1 MAVERTHSRLGPDGK
16 EDMTNQPELDRTI
29 VKSNS
34 DESADSRPRPEL
46 IEGSRPALSSAVHGV
61 LRDRLRITSLLLFFG
76 FTAFF
81 IRSLFEPPAFD
92 GIVGA
97 VLFWSH
103 AGIICVAGVMA
114 FRMCRG
120 CVYPLKHLRLMESL
134 LFGMPVVLFAL
145 SDFAC
150 LFCHSTMD
158 VVRPVAS
165 KWLILIFTY
174 ALFIPNTWRRAVWPI
189 ATFCTIPTAFVTV
202 ANLGLGGATPVA
214 AATPMH
220 SQPLELSLLMV
231 LTGVTATWGVHTI
244 NRLRTEAFEARR
256 LGQYQLS
263 RLLGAGGMGEVYLA
277 EHVLLKRPCAIKVIR
292 PDQAGDSQAL
302 QRFEREVKATSRL
315 THWNTVEIF
324 DYGRAE
330 DGTFYYA
337 MEYLPGMNL
346 DQLVEMHGPLGA
358 DRVIHLMTQTCD
370 ALREAHAHGL
380 IHRDIKPANIFAAH
394 RGGIYDVV
402 KLLDFG
408 LARPISSPGDRDLT
422 QEGTIAGSPL
432 FISPEQAVGDPA
444 DERSDIYSLGV
455 VAWWLLTGQYL
466 FDDKNPLKILV
477 AHATQ
482 EPASPRDYS
491 ESVPQD
497 LERIIMRCLAKKPDE
512 RFQSVEDLR
521 NALLSCDSAAQWTQN
536 DAVAWWQ
543 DHGCPDKKRLD
554 AEVLTAAIA

>member
-1 MAVERTHSRLGPDGK
+1 MS
-16 EDMTNQPELDRTI
+16 NQPEHAETI
-29 VKSNS
+29 VQKQSENAS
-34 DESADSRPRPEL
+34 GSRPRPEL

-61 LRDRLRITSLLLFFG
+61 LRDRLRITSLLLFCG

-81 IRSLFEPPAFD
+81 VRNLFEEPAFE

-114 FRMCRG
+114 FRMCRE
-120 CVYPLKHLRLMESL
+120 CAYPLKHLRLMESL

-150 LFCHSTMD
+150 LFCHSTID
-158 VVRPVAS
+158 VVHPIAS

-189 ATFCTIPTAFVTV
+189 ATFCSIPAAFVIV
-202 ANLGLGGATPVA
+202 ANLGIAGATA
-214 AATPMH
+214 APAAFPMH
-220 SQPLELSLLMV
+220 SQPIELSLLMII
-231 LTGVTATWGVHTI
+231 TGVTATWGVHTI

-292 PDQAGDSQAL
+292 PDQAGGSQAL
-302 QRFEREVKATSRL
+302 QRFEREVRATSRL

-346 DQLVEMHGPLGA
+346 DQLVEMHGPLDP
-358 DRVIHLMTQTCD
+358 DRVIHLLTQTCD

-394 RGGIYDVV
+394 RGGVYDVV

-408 LARPISSPGDRDLT
+408 LARPVSAPNDRELT

-455 VAWWLLTGQYL
+455 VAWWLLTGRYL
-466 FDDKNPLKILV
+466 FDDENPLKILV

-482 EPASPRDYS
+482 DPDSLQVYS
-491 ESVPQD
+491 DSVPHD
-497 LERIIMRCLAKKPDE
+497 LERIIMRCLAKKADE

-521 NALLSCDSAAQWTQN
+521 NALLSCDSAAQWTQT
-536 DAVAWWQ
+536 DAIAWWQ
-543 DHGCPDKKRLD
+543 DHGCPDKKQLD
-554 AEVLTAAIA
+554 AEVLAEAVR